1 MTDAKLTVRQ
11 RRFVAEFLAC
21 GNATEAARRAG
32 YSERTARSK
41 GYSLLRL
48 APVRAEIDRQESDR
62 LAELRVTADRL
73 DAAAAEIAFS
83 GTAED
88 HDRLRAIRLLYDRQ
102 GLLEQRHH
110 LVTQTAARVV
120 IQLPHNGRDDAL
132 MGDKLDWESLLSIP
146 KGEAGGGGK

>member
-11 RRFVAEFLAC
+11 RRFVSEFLAC
-21 GNATEAARRAG
+21 GTASDAARRAG
-32 YSERTARSK
+32 YSERTVRSK

-48 APVRAEIDRQESDR
+48 PAVRSEIERQEADR
-62 LAELRVTADRL
+62 MAELRVTADRL

-83 GTAED
+83 DTAED
-88 HDRLRAIRLLYDRQ
+88 QDRLRAIRLLYDRQ

-132 MGDKLDWESLLSIP
+132 MRDKLDWESLVGVR
-146 KGEAGGGGK
+146 KGDPGEGGK